1 LAVCHSKFSV
11 RCNVEVFFV
20 EVASVFFVEVEPTN
34 IVEVAPVVSVTYDV
48 DEDEGDADEDEDIAD
63 DDEDED
69 IADEDEDEEDFAPAP
84 LMVTSF
90 DTRGNVF
97 GLSLVFSCFLAKDLA
112 ALTSAALTSAA
123 LT

>member
-1 LAVCHSKFSV
+1 
-11 RCNVEVFFV
+11 V

-63 DDEDED
+63 EDE
-69 IADEDEDEEDFAPAP
+69 EEDFAPAP